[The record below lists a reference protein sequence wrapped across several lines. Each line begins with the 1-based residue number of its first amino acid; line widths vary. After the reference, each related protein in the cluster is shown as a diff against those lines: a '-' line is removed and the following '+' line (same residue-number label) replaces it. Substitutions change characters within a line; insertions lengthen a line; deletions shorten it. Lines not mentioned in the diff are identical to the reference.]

1 MTEPAATTRTLEHT
15 YVMQTYARPDMVVER
30 GEGVYLYD
38 TDGRP
43 YLDFVAGIG
52 VNALGYGDAE
62 VIQTIT
68 EQATRLVHVSNLY
81 HTRPGPEL
89 ARLLVEQTPGCERV
103 FFANSG
109 AEAVEGAIKMARK
122 FARTH
127 ASEEKTVVV
136 ACEGSFHGR
145 TMGAVALTARE
156 KYRLPFMPVMPDV
169 RFIPFNTT
177 DGLEQAIGDDVC
189 AVIVEP
195 VQGEGGI
202 NVANTPFLQ
211 ALRARCDACGA
222 LLIFDEIQCGMGRT
236 GRLWA
241 HQHTDV
247 TPDILTSA
255 KPLGGGLPIGAILAS
270 QRVADV
276 LSVGDHGTT
285 FGGGPL
291 VTAVAQVVLRRVSD
305 PAFLHHV
312 QTVSAYL
319 DEGLQQLAAD
329 FPTLVREVRGRG
341 LMRGIAIN
349 APAGNVRQR
358 CYEAGLL
365 VATAGEDV
373 IRLLPPL
380 IIEPV
385 HVDEALQKLR
395 TSVT

>member
-1 MTEPAATTRTLEHT
+1 
-15 YVMQTYARPDMVVER
+15 MVFER
-30 GEGVYLYD
+30 GKGVYLYD
-38 TDGRP
+38 TEGRS

-62 VIQTIT
+62 VIQAIT
-68 EQATRLVHVSNLY
+68 EQAARLLHVSNLY
-81 HTRPGPEL
+81 HTQPGPEL
-89 ARLLVEQTPGCERV
+89 ARLLVAQTPGCERV

-109 AEAVEGAIKMARK
+109 TEAVEGAIKMARK
-122 FARTH
+122 VARTH
-127 ASEEKTVVV
+127 AGDQKTVVV

-145 TMGAVALTARE
+145 TMGAVAVTSRE

-177 DGLEQAIGDDVC
+177 EGLEQAIGDDVC

-195 VQGEGGI
+195 IQGEGGI
-202 NVANTPFLQ
+202 NVASADFLH

-241 HQHTDV
+241 HQHTEV

-270 QRVADV
+270 QRVAET
-276 LSVGDHGTT
+276 LAVGDHGTT

-291 VTAVAQVVLRRVSD
+291 VTAVARVVLRRVSD
-305 PAFLHHV
+305 PAFLQHV
-312 QTVSAYL
+312 QDVSAYL
-319 DEGLQQLAAD
+319 EEGLRRCMAD
-329 FPTLVREVRGRG
+329 FPKLVREVRGRG
-341 LMRGIAIN
+341 LMRGIALN
-349 APAGNVRQR
+349 TPASRVRQQ
-358 CYEAGLL
+358 CHAAGLL

-380 IIEPV
+380 IIEPA
-385 HVDEALQKLR
+385 HVDEALHILR
-395 TSVT
+395 TCLRTHPPDAGD